1 MISKT
6 KIGKLLTSFLLCFSF
21 GTMFTSLT
29 VTSIGKFAT
38 PRGKG
43 GLETSSQPVFLDYSD
58 FMAVADDFPV
68 NPNED
73 PDFLPDIE
81 IAEEDLVFQDMD
93 DASFY
98 SERELTIP
106 NHTIPTVT
114 DELFV
119 ESDSDFN
126 GELVAES
133 SEVEVII
140 EEENT
145 FIPPKVAVTLAGYE
159 DSAFV
164 AIESNEEVVEVAEAE
179 VADSTQEI
187 TVPAVEEAVAELPAE
202 TETGSDGISPVKTE
216 ATSELLAGLK
226 SNSNGEIK
234 VPTSPE
240 LTYQIYRVRVGDTI
254 GAISQKY
261 GLDNDTLFSVNE
273 IKNTRSLSIG
283 SYLKIPSMKGLLYT
297 VKSKGT
303 TSETLAKKFSVDG
316 EKCARINQVALKD
329 EYPVGSTIFIP
340 DAKLDNDTRSEIEGV
355 LWKRP
360 LRGKYYVSSPYGWRS
375 SPFNTGKRS
384 FHTGIDLAISSGTPI
399 YAASSGT
406 VISTGYNAVYGNYV
420 KVQHT
425 GGYQTLYAHMSS
437 IAAKKGQFVDTY
449 TVIGRVGSTGQSTG
463 PHLHFTLFRYGQTI
477 NPSNTGL
484 YF

>member
-6 KIGKLLTSFLLCFSF
+6 KFGKLLTSFLLCFSF

-29 VTSIGKFAT
+29 VTSIGKFTT

-106 NHTIPTVT
+106 NHTIPTVA

-119 ESDSDFN
+119 ESDADFN
-126 GELVAES
+126 GEVAVVVDDLDIASEEEIYIPAKVAASLSGFEDNSVAEGEDS
-133 SEVEVII
+133 VEVI
-140 EEENT
+140 T
-145 FIPPKVAVTLAGYE
+145 
-159 DSAFV
+159 
-164 AIESNEEVVEVAEAE
+164 EVVTEVAEA
-179 VADSTQEI
+179 QEL
-187 TVPAVEEAVAELPAE
+187 TVTEGEIAELPAE
-202 TETGSDGISPVKTE
+202 ETDGLSPVKTE

-226 SNSNGEIK
+226 SNSNEEIK

-316 EKCARINQVALKD
+316 EKCARVNQVALKD
-329 EYPVGSTIFIP
+329 EYAVGSTIFIP

-449 TVIGRVGSTGQSTG
+449 TIIGRVGSTGQSTG